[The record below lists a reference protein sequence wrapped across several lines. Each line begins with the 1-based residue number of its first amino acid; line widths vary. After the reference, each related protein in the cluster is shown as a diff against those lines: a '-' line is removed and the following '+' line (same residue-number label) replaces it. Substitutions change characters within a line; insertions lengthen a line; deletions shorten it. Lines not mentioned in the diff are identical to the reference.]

1 MNMSGLID
9 EKDAVARLTEKEAS
23 RGRFIKGVGAVVLG
37 LSAAGATGTAR
48 AANDPTAALPAH
60 TGAFPATTAT
70 PDATQIDNYLQI
82 NPDNT
87 ATLFTGWVELGQGT
101 PTATRMIAAEEL
113 AMAFDQVKLAP
124 VDTNVSLSASTVGSG
139 ATKGA
144 FAATSLRGAA
154 AAARTLMLGMAAT
167 QLGVPVANLTVA
179 DGVISGGS
187 QPLKYSDLM
196 AGKLFNSTIAAVN
209 PTLTPASDFKIIGT
223 NVPRQDIPAIV
234 MATTTY
240 TQNVRVPGMIHGRVV
255 RPRGQAALGKGA
267 PVLSIDP
274 TSIAHIPGAQVVR
287 VNDFVGVVAPHEY
300 DAIQAAAELKVVW
313 DETPSLPGAGN
324 LAAALRA
331 EAGQAVTYTNG
342 VLTATTTP
350 DAYGVLLGN
359 PAPAL
364 ASAAKTVSASYF
376 SAYNGHVPIGP
387 NCSIADVNT
396 KTKQAT
402 IICFTQLPY
411 STRTLATQAINQT
424 LGYLDD
430 SNPAVLNNA
439 ATNPNAW
446 QANQV
451 RIQFFVASGTYGHS
465 ELDDATAAA
474 TVMST
479 VVGKPVR
486 VQLMRWDET
495 GWDQLGPA
503 QVTDITAGLD
513 ANNNIVAY
521 QYQSF
526 QHGSMSVETSSELAG
541 VQLPLSEP
549 TGTADTTS
557 SASYYDK
564 IPNRAVLSKKVGSY
578 HGFLKGTYLR
588 APAAP
593 QSLFAGEQMIDAL
606 AHAANMDPIAFRLQQ
621 MTTDPTAGAVGLQ
634 GSRWA
639 NVLAAVAQAAN
650 WVPKV
655 SASKLETGNVVT
667 GRGVAIGGFSNARPA
682 IIADVSVNLTSGKI
696 SCSHLYCAMDL
707 GTAVDPAMVENQMS
721 GGMVMGASR
730 GILEQTNFTK
740 VRQTSLDWITYP
752 ILRFADSPKIT
763 TIVVQRLDQGA
774 DGAGEP
780 AEAAVPAAIGNA
792 FFDATGVRLYQM
804 PMTPAKVRAALKAAG
819 KA

>member
-1 MNMSGLID
+1 MNMTGLID
-9 EKDAVARLTEKEAS
+9 ENNAVARLTEKEAS

-37 LSAAGATGTAR
+37 LSAASAAGTAR
-48 AANDPTAALPAH
+48 AANDPTATLPAH

-113 AMAFDQVKLAP
+113 AMTFDQIKLAP

-167 QLGVPVANLTVA
+167 QLGVPVANLTVS

-324 LAAALRA
+324 LASALRA
-331 EAGQAVTYTNG
+331 NAGQAVTYTNG

-364 ASAAKTVSASYF
+364 ASAAKTLSATYF

-396 KTKQAT
+396 TTKQAT
-402 IICFTQLPY
+402 IICFTQLPVLDENAR
-411 STRTLATQAINQT
+411 SAGDQPDARVTRRQQSGGAQQRRDKPERLAGKPGANPVLRRVGHLRTQRARRRDGGGHGHVHHRRQARSRPADAVGRDG
-424 LGYLDD
+424 LGSARARAGDRHHCGSRREQQHHCLPVSVVPARVDVGRD
-430 SNPAVLNNA
+430 ELRAGWSRAPAQRANGDCRHDELGFVLRQDPEPKRSQQEGWQLSRLPEGDVPEGAGGPAVL
-439 ATNPNAW
+439 
-446 QANQV
+446 V
-451 RIQFFVASGTYGHS
+451 RQRA
-465 ELDDATAAA
+465 DDRCARTC
-474 TVMST
+474 
-479 VVGKPVR
+479 G
-486 VQLMRWDET
+486 
-495 GWDQLGPA
+495 
-503 QVTDITAGLD
+503 
-513 ANNNIVAY
+513 
-521 QYQSF
+521 
-526 QHGSMSVETSSELAG
+526 QHGPDRVSA
-541 VQLPLSEP
+541 P
-549 TGTADTTS
+549 AD
-557 SASYYDK
+557 DHR
-564 IPNRAVLSKKVGSY
+564 PNRRRG
-578 HGFLKGTYLR
+578 R
-588 APAAP
+588 A
-593 QSLFAGEQMIDAL
+593 
-606 AHAANMDPIAFRLQQ
+606 
-621 MTTDPTAGAVGLQ
+621 
-634 GSRWA
+634 
-639 NVLAAVAQAAN
+639 
-650 WVPKV
+650 
-655 SASKLETGNVVT
+655 
-667 GRGVAIGGFSNARPA
+667 
-682 IIADVSVNLTSGKI
+682 
-696 SCSHLYCAMDL
+696 C
-707 GTAVDPAMVENQMS
+707 
-721 GGMVMGASR
+721 
-730 GILEQTNFTK
+730 
-740 VRQTSLDWITYP
+740 
-752 ILRFADSPKIT
+752 
-763 TIVVQRLDQGA
+763 
-774 DGAGEP
+774 
-780 AEAAVPAAIGNA
+780 
-792 FFDATGVRLYQM
+792 
-804 PMTPAKVRAALKAAG
+804 RAAG
-819 KA
+819 GRT